1 MIICLACYMVGY
13 ISAHYSTRDYVAHEM
28 VRATPFYFIFHFSL
42 HNFFK
47 KIHSHF
53 AINISLF
60 SIHLDL
66 PRSLMYSHLM
76 LPLVVCKCKQKK
88 LLHNIYMSQSIRDS

>member
-42 HNFFK
+42 HNFLK
-47 KIHSHF
+47 KSILTLQLTFLSF
-53 AINISLF
+53 QYISIYLA
-60 SIHLDL
+60 
-66 PRSLMYSHLM
+66 
-76 LPLVVCKCKQKK
+76 
-88 LLHNIYMSQSIRDS
+88 LLCILILCYLW